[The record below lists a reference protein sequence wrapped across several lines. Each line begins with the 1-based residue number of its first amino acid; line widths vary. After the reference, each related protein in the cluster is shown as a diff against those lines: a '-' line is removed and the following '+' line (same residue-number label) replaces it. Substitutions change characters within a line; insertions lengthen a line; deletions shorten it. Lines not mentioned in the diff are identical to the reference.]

1 MPALI
6 VMQTEALAWLGQFL
20 IFLLDSLAN
29 SFPTL
34 MGAFAVY
41 IFLLNVSPRFR
52 RKVMLAT
59 LLIKGGA
66 KLAYALVK
74 YKTSGTFPSPPP
86 NPHAPPPRVP
96 VVSSGKVMRRPLVK
110 GLGNPELHATLRE
123 RILHGAP
130 VATTDLPIVPD
141 EAPAAPGPDEAPAA
155 PGPDEAPAAPVP
167 SEAAVLTIDTSVPD
181 AGGSVV
187 SASPRESEF
196 VNVEK
201 SKVE

>member
-1 MPALI
+1 
-6 VMQTEALAWLGQFL
+6 
-20 IFLLDSLAN
+20 
-29 SFPTL
+29 
-34 MGAFAVY
+34 
-41 IFLLNVSPRFR
+41 
-52 RKVMLAT
+52 MLAT

-155 PGPDEAPAAPVP
+155 PVP